1 MKHLETFLKLIIIG
15 ILTALVRTYIQ
26 GFIPMVDEPLLWPS
40 IFAEGGITSLA
51 YLVFGSVFYT
61 VIAALYLMLDKKIG
75 GRKILK
81 GLKFSFLLIIIWV
94 PYLWEPL
101 PHVTTMDKF
110 LYPLAD
116 GGALLVM
123 GILLG
128 IFVATDRRKKS
139 EDKIAAI
146 DEKDQEEVLNSEISN
161 LVHNILELEEE
172 SGEEK
177 ETGDINELNEAT
189 EIKEA
194 SIAKRNQVVKK
205 SYPAKKKTYTP
216 KKKSSGKKGAKAKNK
231 SKGTKNS
238 GGKVATAGKK
248 VSVPNKTSVV
258 NGPSLVNKPT
268 ADNKTSVIN
277 KTSASNKKFA
287 TSKTKNTT
295 ARKKDAIEKMVV
307 VDKSTLDNRTMAVE
321 DHKANEVGK
330 IKFSFLNVMIIGL
343 IFFLGRI
350 AMYKFFRLYSSFGTK
365 AVENLLWIIVTGLVI
380 GVVYELTTPYIVTSK
395 KYLRFL
401 IFGALF
407 LAVNLVALNGFK
419 PLIFRMDVV
428 DLAIRTAGDVVLV
441 LLGGACCTL
450 FDRKK

>member
-26 GFIPMVDEPLLWPS
+26 GFIPMVEEPLLWPS
-40 IFAEGGITSLA
+40 IFVEGGITPLA

-61 VIAALYLMLDKKIG
+61 VVAALYLMLDKKMG

-139 EDKIAAI
+139 EDKVAAV
-146 DEKDQEEVLNSEISN
+146 DEKGQGEVLNGEISN
-161 LVHNILELEEE
+161 LVDNILELEEE
-172 SGEEK
+172 SGEEE
-177 ETGDINELNEAT
+177 ETEDINEVNEER

-194 SIAKRNQVVKK
+194 SIARRSQVVKK
-205 SYPAKKKTYTP
+205 SYPAKKKTYAP
-216 KKKSSGKKGAKAKNK
+216 KKKSSGKKGSKAKNK
-231 SKGTKNS
+231 SKGKKNS
-238 GGKVATAGKK
+238 GGNVATAGKK
-248 VSVPNKTSVV
+248 VATPNKVVALDKASVPSKNY
-258 NGPSLVNKPT
+258 
-268 ADNKTSVIN
+268 
-277 KTSASNKKFA
+277 A
-287 TSKTKNTT
+287 TSKNKNTAAKNKNTT
-295 ARKKDAIEKMVV
+295 ARTKDNIEKMVV
-307 VDKSTLDNRTMAVE
+307 VDKSTAGNRIMTAE
-321 DHKANEVGK
+321 NHKDHKAGK
-330 IKFSFLNVMIIGL
+330 VKFSFLNVMIIGL
-343 IFFLGRI
+343 IFFIGRI
-350 AMYKFFRLYSSFGTK
+350 AMYKFLRLYSSFGTK
-365 AVENLLWIIVTGLVI
+365 AVENLLWILVTGLVI

-419 PLIFRMDVV
+419 PLIFRMDVA
-428 DLAIRTAGDVVLV
+428 DLAMRTAGDVVLV